1 MYTLLEE
8 KKSSSSKV
16 YVAQRAA
23 FLYLL
28 VVVFFFFPLFSNL
41 LLVRGNSL
49 AAPTCWRLL
58 KELLTFSRQHGG
70 TKKAGVSRKNLDL
83 IPQETFLKFLVM
95 WSWILFTYERSRL
108 SLLPSIKP
116 QCTILFFALYSFYW
130 ASIVSK
136 HNTSVLCFLFILNLF
151 WF

>member
-8 KKSSSSKV
+8 KKSSSSKM
-16 YVAQRAA
+16 YVAQRAE

-28 VVVFFFFPLFSNL
+28 VVFLFFFPLFSNL

-58 KELLTFSRQHGG
+58 EELLAFSRQQGG

-83 IPQETFLKFLVM
+83 IPQETFLKFLVI
-95 WSWILFTYERSRL
+95 WSWILFTYERSKL

-136 HNTSVLCFLFILNLF
+136 GNTSVLLFLFILNLF